1 MGNIVEIA
9 QTVIDELDSFEKKF
23 KVIDYKSSS
32 QISFNNLTSSKIR
45 PQQELDKRLTT
56 VNSEQRKLLEEPFIC
71 YIKVIEETEGIEPKE
86 KIIIIC
92 RNYRPNID
100 PISKNATFA
109 TRSSGLGQLASLD
122 IGDCKEIIF
131 DQNHKKIVKNFILLE
146 KSVFTPI
153 KKDIWD
159 ATKNNI
165 WFEEDSTPEFFRST
179 RKLLENFFS
188 DETKGKDLI
197 RELEEK
203 EKTFSQ
209 KQEEDQSAKKVLKRE
224 IVTSISLKDQPI
236 LDKFQDEFGR
246 LPLKSTNLLI
256 GSPGT
261 GKTTTLIKRINYKS
275 DSFHLLETD
284 EIELNN
290 EELKNWVMFTPN
302 ELLKNYLKEA
312 MNKENLSATDNQVI
326 TWEKE
331 QTILG
336 RDILKILKTAD
347 SGRFSRTNEKIL
359 LDNSSS
365 GLIEYATQF
374 IEFFN
379 QSILNSFSDAI
390 TILEKNDPK
399 PEIIS
404 KENFKIAQNFRQ
416 FTNESKLLF
425 EQVQGRKISDLNYKT
440 LLLIE
445 RFQRLK
451 PNLLNLRSS
460 IRGIVDKVLNDLI
473 LSNPEIIDRVSKLL
487 SENENVIEQN
497 DDDLI
502 NEETSMDL
510 DSEEIEVNEQEDID
524 LKVKSKR
531 YIRQTIIKFAESFV
545 LKTKIKNKRI
555 LSIIYPLLQDKNI
568 LRFVGNLNVSLRQRV
583 FNILDYSKSI
593 EQISQYY
600 DKFRLKLLESS
611 QFINKEITESIKK
624 RKISKNEIDV
634 LIYSILQ
641 FASKIFEENRELL
654 VKDTNFDLL
663 ENIKTRYRTQI
674 AVDEAS
680 DFSAIQLG
688 CIYHL
693 AYPKYKSVTFA
704 GDLMQRVTD
713 VGISNWD
720 ECEFFSK
727 QINRKQLEISYRQT
741 PILLEVARKL
751 YRNSIGQEPPFKSNF
766 SENFYSPKPLKF
778 KTDIDENLGEWIAN
792 RISEIYK
799 INEEKLPSIAVFVP
813 EENDIDFAFEAIQ
826 EQLNEISIDV
836 EKCEKGRILGTGS
849 AIRIFSVE
857 YIKGLEF
864 EGVFFVNI
872 DEMQEK
878 SDELL
883 DKYLYVG
890 LTRATTFLGITYK
903 SQFPHKLEF
912 IEENFSIEDW
922 SAFI

>member
-1 MGNIVEIA
+1 MKKIIKIA
-9 QTVIDELDSFEKKF
+9 QTVIDELDSFDKNF
-23 KVIDYKSSS
+23 KPTD
-32 QISFNNLTSSKIR
+32 FTGSKYNPIGR
-45 PQQELDKRLTT
+45 EQSYTVYSAHRELLK
-56 VNSEQRKLLEEPFIC
+56 EPFIC
-71 YIKVIEETEGIEPKE
+71 YTKVIEKKEGSESEERVYIF
-86 KIIIIC
+86 C
-92 RNYRPNID
+92 RNYSPSNIS
-100 PISKNATFA
+100 PISSNSMFA
-109 TRSSGLGQLASLD
+109 SRNSALGAIASMN
-122 IGDCKEIIF
+122 IGDTEEI
-131 DQNHKKIVKNFILLE
+131 KIRTKLKNFKKTVTLLE

-153 KKDIWD
+153 KKDNWD
-159 ATKNNI
+159 AIKNNI
-165 WFEEDSTPEFFRST
+165 WFEEDVNSEFFHST
-179 RKLLENFFS
+179 REFLSILIEK
-188 DETKGKDLI
+188 DRGVDLI
-197 RELEEK
+197 KELEEK

-209 KQEEDQSAKKVLKRE
+209 KQDENQIAKKVLKRE

-284 EIELNN
+284 EIELDN

-312 MNKENLSATDNQVI
+312 MNKENLSATDKQVI
-326 TWEKE
+326 TWRQE

-336 RDILKILKTAD
+336 RDLKILKSVD
-347 SGRFSRTNEKIL
+347 SGRFSRTDENLL
-359 LDNSSS
+359 LDNSSL
-365 GLIEYATQF
+365 GLIEYATKF
-374 IEFFN
+374 IEDFN
-379 QSILNSFSDAI
+379 QNILNSFSDAV
-390 TILEKNDPK
+390 TVLEKNDPK

-404 KENFKIAQNFRQ
+404 KENLKIAQTFRK
-416 FTNESKLLF
+416 FTNESKLLI
-425 EQVQGRKISDLNYKT
+425 EQIQIRKISDLNYKT

-445 RFQRLK
+445 KFQRIK
-451 PNLLNLRSS
+451 SNLLNLRSS
-460 IRGIVDKVLNDLI
+460 IRGIVDKLLNDLI
-473 LSNPEIIDRVSKLL
+473 LSNPEIIDKVSKIIL
-487 SENENVIEQN
+487 ENENVIEQN

-502 NEETSMDL
+502 NEVTSIDL

-524 LKVKSKR
+524 LKIKAKR
-531 YIRQTIIKFAESFV
+531 YIRQTIIKFAESLA
-545 LKTKIKNKRI
+545 LKTKVRNKRT
-555 LSIIYPLLQDKNI
+555 LSILKVIETLLHDKDLFQFI
-568 LRFVGNLNVSLRQRV
+568 GKINVSLRQRV
-583 FNILDYSKSI
+583 FNLLDYSKSI
-593 EQISQYY
+593 EQIPQYY

-611 QFINKEITESIKK
+611 QFIDTEAAESIKK

-641 FASKIFEENRELL
+641 YASKIFEENREFIE
-654 VKDTNFDLL
+654 KDTNFDLL

-720 ECEFFSK
+720 QCEFFSK

-741 PILLEVARKL
+741 PVLLEVARKL
-751 YRNSIGQEPPFKSNF
+751 YQNSIGQEPPFKSNF
-766 SENFYSPKPLKF
+766 SDKFYSPKPLKY
-778 KTDIDENLGEWIAN
+778 KTDITDNLGVWIAN

-813 EENDIDFAFEAIQ
+813 EENDIDFAYEAIQ

-849 AIRIFSVE
+849 AVRIFSVE

-903 SQFPHKLEF
+903 LQFPNKLEF
-912 IEENFSIEDW
+912 IKDSFSDGDW
-922 SAFI
+922 SEFI